1 MKNKAKPY
9 IVDIFAVQ
17 QDNVTIVHSI
27 ISNFKSENTHS
38 SYLSNSFTLSYKNVK
53 YKNMILRRSMV
64 NGIHVLKYL
73 LPFVLSKSQF
83 LVKIQNERDS

>member
-1 MKNKAKPY
+1 MKNKSKPY

-17 QDNVTIVHSI
+17 QDNVTVVHSVI
-27 ISNFKSENTHS
+27 CNFKSENTHS
-38 SYLSNSFTLSYKNVK
+38 SYLSNNFTLMYKNVK

-73 LPFVLSKSQF
+73 LQFILSES
-83 LVKIQNERDS
+83 